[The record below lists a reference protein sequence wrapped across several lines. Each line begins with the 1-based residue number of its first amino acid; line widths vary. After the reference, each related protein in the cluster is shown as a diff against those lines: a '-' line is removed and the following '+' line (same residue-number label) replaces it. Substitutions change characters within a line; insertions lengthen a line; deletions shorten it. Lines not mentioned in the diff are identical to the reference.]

1 MDSDKYAS
9 CPYCA
14 KAENGTGDLVTEALR
29 PQASLRKPERER
41 TETLAA
47 PKQESELRPQA
58 TAPGGT
64 GFSEYSDS
72 NRSFLFGDCV
82 GTGRSDSGCARS
94 IRFCRKSCAG
104 TCDRFY
110 SDRVEEAA
118 ESAPQ
123 ISSYG
128 GTSGEHSGAQPGGEY
143 GGLWLGKSDRG

>member
-1 MDSDKYAS
+1 MKLTTCINNHFYDSDKYAS

-14 KAENGTGDLVTEALR
+14 KAENGNREDLVTEALR

-58 TAPGGT
+58 TAPAAQASPNIPT
-64 GFSEYSDS
+64 ATEAFSS
-72 NRSFLFGDCV
+72 GDCV

-110 SDRVEEAA
+110 S
-118 ESAPQ
+118 ESGRG
-123 ISSYG
+123 SS
-128 GTSGEHSGAQPGGEY
+128 
-143 GGLWLGKSDRG
+143 